1 MTSSNK
7 EIDGEDRII
16 VNQPKGTAYF
26 LGLRRTYRLALKIQR
41 RLVTPKHPKIRQFLH
56 RRTRKIF
63 DVAISVHK
71 NIQERDIEVGRNLG
85 NWILRWLD
93 KMKPAAQIRTRPEL
107 PHNSNSNM
115 DKAKRLTELSRP
127 KSHTNTTQT
136 PQNRESDRHLFTSL
150 KHFRHKP
157 FPSVS
162 MMIQPPRPN
171 GTTTQYRH
179 YYSGGLAAS
188 LIQPSYVT
196 GGGFNGVVRKDILQ
210 WMAQR

>member
-1 MTSSNK
+1 MVFW
-7 EIDGEDRII
+7 EITL
-16 VNQPKGTAYF
+16 GTAYF

-41 RLVTPKHPKIRQFLH
+41 RIVSPKHPKIRQFLH

-93 KMKPAAQIRTRPEL
+93 RMKPAAQIRTRPEL

-136 PQNRESDRHLFTSL
+136 SQNRESGRQLFSSL
-150 KHFRHKP
+150 NHFRHKP

-162 MMIQPPRPN
+162 MMIQPPRPS

-179 YYSGGLAAS
+179 YSGGLAGS
-188 LIQPSYVT
+188 LIQPSYLT
-196 GGGFNGVVRKDILQ
+196 GGRFDGVIRKDILQ
-210 WMAQR
+210 WISQR

>member
-1 MTSSNK
+1 MVLW
-7 EIDGEDRII
+7 EITL
-16 VNQPKGTAYF
+16 GTAYF

-41 RLVTPKHPKIRQFLH
+41 RIVSPNHPKIRQFLH

-63 DVAISVHK
+63 DVAITVHK
-71 NIQERDIEVGRNLG
+71 NIQHRDIEVGRNLG

-93 KMKPAAQIRTRPEL
+93 RMKPAAQIRTRLEL
-107 PHNSNSNM
+107 PHSTNSNM
-115 DKAKRLTELSRP
+115 DKAKRIAELSRS

-136 PQNRESDRHLFTSL
+136 PQNRESDRHLFSSL

-171 GTTTQYRH
+171 GSTTQYRH
-179 YYSGGLAAS
+179 YNGS
-188 LIQPSYVT
+188 LIQPSYVR
-196 GGGFNGVVRKDILQ
+196 GGVFDGVIRKDILQ